1 MSNRRVTG
9 EIWVPQHKKT
19 LKEAVDWVHEN
30 DQLTTIVVG
39 KGVHQIDGDYLKIL
53 SAMNIV
59 GDPVVAKEEIVIMG
73 GIEFKRGIQGKCHL
87 QHLTLCQAKD
97 CGVYGESSFTMDDVL
112 VKQCEYQGVAAS
124 GNGVVGRCTN
134 VEVRQC
140 GMSGVVASH
149 GASITF
155 IGTKTTV
162 HHNCIKG
169 RSDTY
174 GLDVYCSSSTI
185 QLVSPLTK
193 EQVSLDNGGGGNWG
207 VDGGADLNQI
217 KTISQTE
224 VATRGEVRVPQD
236 CKTLLEAVQRVAQD
250 SRFTTIVLGEGKH
263 QIRGGIFGGYLDVSS
278 AVDIVGDPGVEKEKI
293 VIMGGIQYFPSIQGN
308 CHLQHLTVRK
318 ARHSGVYGRSSFTMD
333 DVIVE
338 QCGWHGVNA
347 AGPGVVGRCTNVE
360 VRQCKGSGVLADS
373 GASITLVGAKTNVH
387 DNCTTGRNDTH
398 GLEVRGS
405 SATIQLVSP
414 LTKEQV
420 SINNTGGGNWG
431 VDGGADEDQIKTISQ
446 VAAKGEVRV
455 PSAVRGEVRVPSAAR
470 GEVRVPQDCKT
481 LLEAV
486 QRVAQDSRFT
496 TIVVGQGEHQID
508 DDYLY
513 IRSVM
518 NIAGDP
524 DVAKEDIVIVGGIHF
539 KQGIQGCHLQH
550 LTLRKAEYHGV
561 WGYSSFTMDDVIV
574 EQCNHHGVVVYGYVV
589 ARCTNV
595 EVRQCGQSGVCAD
608 MGASITLIGDKTTVH
623 HNCTD
628 GDSDKYGLKVYGFSS
643 TIQLVYPLTKEQV
656 SINNGGGGNWGT
668 NYADLNQIK
677 TIGAPSGETKTN
689 YDNCALDKILEYD
702 TNGKKL
708 KEVFYTDY
716 IFSESNGGRSNRYT
730 IRYYP
735 TLTNSVR
742 IVKVFKIESINDNTN
757 ESISFSISDDN
768 APEVEVHWLVEEEK
782 IEIKYVYMNGVRP
795 LHLCSRLVGYALKA
809 LLREA
814 AIQHKFPYKGK
825 VYIES
830 EDPCAAVNCY
840 THAFQL
846 NGFLPDK
853 GELQDFKQLESSGPN
868 SGDYYKF
875 TFNKFRS
882 QTQKILHDKQD
893 KLDQEDQQLANQVAN
908 HPSMHQGSMHQE
920 SMRQES
926 MHQESMHQKSMHQKS
941 VPQATLLRASGNT
954 INQIRFRF

>member
-224 VATRGEVRVPQD
+224 V
-236 CKTLLEAVQRVAQD
+236 
-250 SRFTTIVLGEGKH
+250 
-263 QIRGGIFGGYLDVSS
+263 
-278 AVDIVGDPGVEKEKI
+278 
-293 VIMGGIQYFPSIQGN
+293 
-308 CHLQHLTVRK
+308 
-318 ARHSGVYGRSSFTMD
+318 
-333 DVIVE
+333 
-338 QCGWHGVNA
+338 
-347 AGPGVVGRCTNVE
+347 
-360 VRQCKGSGVLADS
+360 
-373 GASITLVGAKTNVH
+373 
-387 DNCTTGRNDTH
+387 
-398 GLEVRGS
+398 
-405 SATIQLVSP
+405 
-414 LTKEQV
+414 
-420 SINNTGGGNWG
+420 
-431 VDGGADEDQIKTISQ
+431 
-446 VAAKGEVRV
+446 
-455 PSAVRGEVRVPSAAR
+455 AAR

-941 VPQATLLRASGNT
+941 MHQKSVPQATLLRASGNT